1 MANSYQAHIK
11 YEEATIKE
19 MDKALQNTFHFGR
32 KILLCAIS
40 LLLLGFGVRLTINN
54 TWGLILIILG
64 CFIAPYGTFY
74 TLPGA
79 KATASIDML
88 KGKSFYMA
96 YDFQP
101 HEVLCRVRSN
111 SEPTRYT
118 YHSCYRLIDT
128 GDYVYLCINQEQ
140 ACMVDTRTLQPDN
153 REDFMAFVAK
163 KAGLEWTRPYGW
175 LNLSLRTIRRN
186 RANTRKEIKL
196 PR

>member
-11 YEEATIKE
+11 YEEATIRE
-19 MDKALQNTFHFGR
+19 MDKTLQNSFHFGR
-32 KILLCAIS
+32 KILLCALA
-40 LLLLGFGVRLTINN
+40 LLCLGIGVRLTINN

-79 KATASIDML
+79 KANASMEML

-101 HEVLCRVRSN
+101 HEVLCRVKSS

-118 YHSCYRLIDT
+118 YHSFYRLIDT
-128 GDYVYLCINQEQ
+128 GDYVYLCTNKEQ
-140 ACMVDTRTLQPDN
+140 ACMVDTRTLQPDD
-153 REDFMAFVAK
+153 REAFLSFIAK
-163 KAGLEWTRPYGW
+163 KVGLEWTKPNGW
-175 LNLSLRTIRRN
+175 LNLSIRSIRHN
-186 RANTRKEIKL
+186 RANTRKELKL